1 VEREFEVQVLD
12 RRGDAAGLVAG
23 GDHDGKERQGRGRRA
38 IGGCRRRG
46 LWGLARLGLKVA
58 SGVR

>member
-23 GDHDGKERQGRGRRA
+23 GDHDGKERQGRGRRTV
-38 IGGCRRRG
+38 GRG
-46 LWGLARLGLKVA
+46 WKEGQAGLGRFVDR
-58 SGVR
+58 SG